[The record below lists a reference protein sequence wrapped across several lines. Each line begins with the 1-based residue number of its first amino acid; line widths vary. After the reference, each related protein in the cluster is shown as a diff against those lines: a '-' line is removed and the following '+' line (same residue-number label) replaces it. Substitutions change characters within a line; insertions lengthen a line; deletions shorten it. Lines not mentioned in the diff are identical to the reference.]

1 MSVHLRRLV
10 FALAAG
16 LLAPGTWA
24 SEGLIDVY
32 QAALQNDPQYLAA
45 EAQYRAALE
54 AKPQARSLLLPQVF
68 LSGDVGRSDRS
79 IDGADFDLDTQG
91 WAISLN
97 QSLYNAEFWTRLRQ
111 ADSGIAQAEA
121 GIAAERQALIV
132 RVAEAYFAVL
142 AAQDNLEF
150 TEAER
155 EAIARQLE
163 QSQRRF
169 EVGLIAITDVKESQ
183 ARFDQSDAQVIE
195 AQNLLDNARE
205 QLATVIGRYPEE
217 LTRLSPDLPLVTPD
231 PDDIDAWVEVAL
243 EQNFDLAAA
252 RFATEVAQREIAAQR
267 SGHYPTLD
275 LNAAYAD
282 RDDDQL
288 FGTNVSASTDIE
300 DASISIEAR
309 LPLYQGGRTSSLTS
323 QAREEFQRAQELQE
337 AQRRETIRQA
347 RASYLNAK
355 ADIARV
361 RALGQALESTQTAAE
376 ATEAGFEVGTRT
388 AVDVLLTLS
397 NVFAAERDY
406 ASARYQ
412 YVLNSLRL
420 RQAAGTLSIEEL
432 EAIGRWLR

>member
-68 LSGDVGRSDRS
+68 LSGDVGRSDREVNGS
-79 IDGADFDLDTQG
+79 DFDLDTQG

>member
-1 MSVHLRRLV
+1 
-10 FALAAG
+10 
-16 LLAPGTWA
+16 
-24 SEGLIDVY
+24 
-32 QAALQNDPQYLAA
+32 
-45 EAQYRAALE
+45 
-54 AKPQARSLLLPQVF
+54 
-68 LSGDVGRSDRS
+68 
-79 IDGADFDLDTQG
+79 
-91 WAISLN
+91 
-97 QSLYNAEFWTRLRQ
+97 
-111 ADSGIAQAEA
+111 
-121 GIAAERQALIV
+121 
-132 RVAEAYFAVL
+132 
-142 AAQDNLEF
+142 
-150 TEAER
+150 
-155 EAIARQLE
+155 
-163 QSQRRF
+163 
-169 EVGLIAITDVKESQ
+169 
-183 ARFDQSDAQVIE
+183 
-195 AQNLLDNARE
+195 
-205 QLATVIGRYPEE
+205 
-217 LTRLSPDLPLVTPD
+217 
-231 PDDIDAWVEVAL
+231 VEVAL